1 MGAQVTSHRWD
12 PVCRGCSLVL
22 CFLLGEVAPE
32 ITHVGAPNAE
42 VGPPHG
48 AFVASCPQQVAL
60 PWCGRGR
67 WRSSPAPLGFLLQGS
82 VSWVAG
88 Y

>member
-1 MGAQVTSHRWD
+1 MTSHLWD

-48 AFVASCPQQVAL
+48 AFCGLLSAVGGLAL
-60 PWCGRGR
+60 VWAGGAN
-67 WRSSPAPLGFLLQGS
+67 SPAPLGFLLQGS
-82 VSWVAG
+82 VPWVAG